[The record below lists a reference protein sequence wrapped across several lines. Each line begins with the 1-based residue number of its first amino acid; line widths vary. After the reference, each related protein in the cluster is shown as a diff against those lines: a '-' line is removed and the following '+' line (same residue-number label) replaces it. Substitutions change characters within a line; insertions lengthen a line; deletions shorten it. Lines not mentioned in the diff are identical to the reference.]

1 MGVGKSMRHALA
13 RETFRLAGWK
23 VMGDLPA
30 SGKYVVCGAPHTS
43 NWDFF
48 IFLAVEWYFGVRLG
62 FMAKHT
68 IFRPPLGWILRG
80 MGGIPIDRRSHHDVV
95 AQVVGEFAKHDN
107 LAIVVPAEGTRARA
121 DYWKSGF
128 YFMAKS
134 AGVPIILG
142 TLDFAKREVRFIE
155 KLTPGDS
162 ITDDM
167 DKVRKVYAEIQ
178 GKFPDRVGPIRLR
191 AEEN

>member
-1 MGVGKSMRHALA
+1 MAAAETVKRAIA
-13 RETFRLAGWK
+13 RETLRRMGWK
-23 VMGDLPA
+23 VLGDLPA
-30 SGKYVVCGAPHTS
+30 TGRYIVCAAPHTS

-48 IFLAVEWYFGVRLG
+48 FFLMIEWYFGVQLR

-68 IFRPPLGWILRG
+68 LFRPPGGWILRR
-80 MGGIPIDRRSHHDVV
+80 MGGIPVNRAAQHDFVSHV
-95 AQVVGEFAKHDN
+95 AHEFSTHTD

-134 AGVPIILG
+134 AGVPIVLA
-142 TLDFAKREVRFIE
+142 TLDFAKKEICFVER
-155 KLTPGDS
+155 LTPGDS
-162 ITDDM
+162 IRDDM
-167 DKVRKVYAEIQ
+167 ERVREVYEGVQ
-178 GKFPDRVGPIRLR
+178 GKHPERVGPIRLR